1 MNKPRSILFIH
12 QNMPG
17 QFKHIMLDMLA
28 RGHRLAFISK
38 KNETR
43 VPGVMKL
50 EYAPN
55 RQPTEGIHPFLSGVE
70 DKVINGDT
78 VAHAIVHL
86 RRNENFHPDLV
97 VGHTGW
103 GEMLHVKDVLPRVP
117 ALGYFELFYRET
129 GYYAGFDPEFPAGAA
144 YGASVKLLNTVNHS
158 CLTSLDRGLTPTQW
172 QLGSYPEF
180 HRPKITVL
188 HEGIDTDVVARR
200 PDAKLVLADGRAL
213 TAQDEVVTYVVR
225 NLEPLR
231 GWPTFIR
238 AVEKLQALRPNAH
251 VVIIGGD
258 GVSYGPALEDGRSY
272 KEALLA
278 TVEIDHSRV
287 HFLGRVPYPAFLDVL
302 HISSA
307 HVYLTYPFI
316 LSWSCLEAMAAS
328 CLVIGSRT
336 GPVQEVIR
344 DGENGILVDFFDH
357 GALAAKIAEVLAD
370 PRAYDSL
377 RVAGRR
383 TVLEHYDLKSV
394 TLPRM
399 RALLND
405 MMA

>member
-1 MNKPRSILFIH
+1 MEKPRSILFIH

-17 QFKHIMLDMLA
+17 QFKHIMLDLLG
-28 RGHRLAFISK
+28 RGHKLAFISQ

-43 VPGVMKL
+43 VPGVLKL

-55 RQPTEGIHPFLSGVE
+55 RKPNPDIHPFLLAVE

-78 VAHAIVHL
+78 VANAIDHL
-86 RRNENFHPDLV
+86 RRTQGFQPDLV

-103 GEMLHVKDVLPRVP
+103 GEMLNVKDVLPKVP

-129 GYYAGFDPEFPAGAA
+129 GYYAGFDPEFPEGPA
-144 YGASVKLLNTVNHS
+144 YKASVKITNTVNHA

-172 QLGSYPEF
+172 QLGSYPDF
-180 HRPKITVL
+180 YRPKITVL
-188 HEGIDTDVVARR
+188 HEGIDCDAVARKPGASLR
-200 PDAKLVLADGRAL
+200 LGDGRTL
-213 TAQDEVVTYVVR
+213 TADDEVVTYVAR

-238 AVEKLQALRPNAH
+238 AVEKLQQLRPKAH

-258 GVSYGPALEDGRSY
+258 GVSYGRKRDDGRSF
-272 KEALLA
+272 KDVMLEQVSFDPA
-278 TVEIDHSRV
+278 RV
-287 HFLGRVPYPAFLDVL
+287 HFLGRVPYQAFLDVL

-307 HVYLTYPFI
+307 HVYLTYPFF
-316 LSWSCLEAMAAS
+316 LSWSCLEAMAAG

-336 GPVQEVIR
+336 GPVEEVIR

-357 GALAAKIAEVLAD
+357 AALADRLADVLAH
-370 PRAYDSL
+370 PRAQDPL
-377 RVAGRR
+377 RLAARR
-383 TVLEHYDLKSV
+383 TVLDHYDQKSV

-399 RALLND
+399 RALLNE